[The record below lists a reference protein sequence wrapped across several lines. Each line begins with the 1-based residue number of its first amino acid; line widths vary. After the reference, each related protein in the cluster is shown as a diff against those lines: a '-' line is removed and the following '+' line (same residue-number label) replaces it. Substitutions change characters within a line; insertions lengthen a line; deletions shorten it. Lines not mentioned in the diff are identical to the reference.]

1 MLNQLIKE
9 LNKDKIFYEFK
20 DNIGLYQKNG
30 LFYFT
35 FRSNLL
41 PLTKVM
47 INNKIYSTTEL
58 KTTLK
63 KAVSIQNFINIH
75 LTELILAHVYKN
87 INNLSKMLNEN
98 IINNQFDIY
107 EKAASLLYADYNED
121 NLVDM
126 LIVIN
131 DIDIIYEDFYKLM
144 ELIAKDSTI
153 PFPDFLDPLILAFKN
168 KISLNGIDTA
178 ELFDL
183 FWECMESIKEKGYF
197 KLEFE
202 LNNVQKSF
210 NIEDTKS
217 FVKIYLTELL

>member
-1 MLNQLIKE
+1 MLNELMKE

-35 FRSNLL
+35 FKNNLL

-75 LTELILAHVYKN
+75 LTELILANVYKK

-98 IINNQFDIY
+98 IINNQFEVY
-107 EKAASLLYADYNED
+107 GKAASLLYADYNED
-121 NLVDM
+121 NLVNM
-126 LIVIN
+126 LIVVN
-131 DIDIIYEDFYKLM
+131 DIDIIYEDFYKLI
-144 ELIAKDSTI
+144 EFIAKDSTI